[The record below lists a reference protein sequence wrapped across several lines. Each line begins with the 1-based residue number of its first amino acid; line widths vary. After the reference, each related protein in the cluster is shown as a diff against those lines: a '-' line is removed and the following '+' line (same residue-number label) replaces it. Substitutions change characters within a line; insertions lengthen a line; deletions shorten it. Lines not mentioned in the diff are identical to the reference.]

1 MLPLYKKYWRT
12 AFDIGL
18 IVLTVYLIMFIFSKL
33 YQIAAPVF
41 LSFLVFLIIEP
52 FSRFLHRRGLPKPF
66 AAAISVLLFLLIIL
80 GILFGAGAIIVSQF
94 LHLQDNL
101 PDYTRTLQRH
111 FSETVLFLQN
121 KLEALP
127 PDLTLRLNGY
137 FEDITNIATEA
148 AQSFLHYIVGFMG
161 SFSAFIANFGVAIIL
176 AFFLSTEIGS
186 WRKIAKDKT
195 PKTFKTAFL
204 FLKNN
209 VFKAIGSYLKAQLKL
224 VSITFVIVYIGLLI
238 LGTGNSLSIAL
249 ICAVFDVLPLLGVP
263 VILIPWIIYLFI
275 VSNTGLAVGLIVLLS
290 VVVISRQL
298 LEPKIT
304 GNSIGVSSAF
314 LMLSFMMI
322 SLSIFGV
329 AGLILAPILL
339 ILIKELIAQGY
350 LQQWIHLPSEE
361 FDVSPWEFT
370 PSPDKPETDPASDS
384 DPDSVHDSDDDPDP
398 DLDPDSNEASKSA
411 T

>member
-52 FSRFLHRRGLPKPF
+52 FSKFLHRRGLPKPF
-66 AAAISVLLFLLIIL
+66 AAAISVLLFLLVIL
-80 GILFGAGAIIVSQF
+80 GILFGAGALIVSQF
-94 LHLQDNL
+94 MNLQDNL
-101 PDYTRTLQRH
+101 PGYTKTIQRH
-111 FSETVLFLQN
+111 FSESLNFLQT
-121 KLEALP
+121 KLDALP
-127 PDLTLRLNGY
+127 PDLTDRLNGY
-137 FEDITNIATEA
+137 FQDITTFAQGA
-148 AQSFLHYIVGFMG
+148 AESFFHYVIGFMG
-161 SFSAFIANFGVAIIL
+161 SFSSFIANFGVAIIL
-176 AFFLSTEIGS
+176 AFFLSIEIGS
-186 WRKIAKDKT
+186 WRRIAKDKT
-195 PKTFKTAFL
+195 PKTVKTAFL
-204 FLKNN
+204 FLKEN
-209 VFKAIGSYLKAQLKL
+209 VFKAIGSYLKAQMKL

-238 LGTGNSLSIAL
+238 LGTGNSLSVAL

-263 VILIPWIIYLFI
+263 VILIPWITYLFI
-275 VSNTGLAVGLIVLLS
+275 VGNTGLAIGLIVLLA

-339 ILIKELIAQGY
+339 ILIKELLTQGY
-350 LQQWIHLPSEE
+350 LKQWIRLPSEE
-361 FDVSPWEFT
+361 FEVSPWDMSRSYAE
-370 PSPDKPETDPASDS
+370 PEADS
-384 DPDSVHDSDDDPDP
+384 T
-398 DLDPDSNEASKSA
+398 EAKKSE

>member
-52 FSRFLHRRGLPKPF
+52 FSKFLHRRGLPKPF
-66 AAAISVLLFLLIIL
+66 AAAISVLLFLLVIL
-80 GILFGAGAIIVSQF
+80 GILFGAGALIVSQF
-94 LHLQDNL
+94 MNLQDNL
-101 PDYTRTLQRH
+101 PGYTKTIQRH
-111 FSETVLFLQN
+111 FSESLNFLQT
-121 KLEALP
+121 KLNALP
-127 PDLTLRLNGY
+127 PDLTDRLNGY
-137 FEDITNIATEA
+137 FQDITTFAQGA
-148 AQSFLHYIVGFMG
+148 AESFFHYVIGFMG
-161 SFSAFIANFGVAIIL
+161 SFSSFIANFGVAIIL
-176 AFFLSTEIGS
+176 AFFLSIEIGS
-186 WRKIAKDKT
+186 WRRIAKDKT
-195 PKTFKTAFL
+195 PKTLKTAFL
-204 FLKNN
+204 FLKEN
-209 VFKAIGSYLKAQLKL
+209 VFKAIGSYLKAQMKL

-238 LGTGNSLSIAL
+238 LGTGNSLSVAL

-263 VILIPWIIYLFI
+263 VILIPWITYLFI
-275 VSNTGLAVGLIVLLS
+275 VGNTGLAIGLIVLLA

-339 ILIKELIAQGY
+339 ILIKELLTQGY
-350 LQQWIHLPSEE
+350 LKQWIRLPSEE
-361 FDVSPWEFT
+361 FEVSPWDMSRSYAE
-370 PSPDKPETDPASDS
+370 PEADS
-384 DPDSVHDSDDDPDP
+384 T
-398 DLDPDSNEASKSA
+398 EAKKSE

>member
-18 IVLTVYLIMFIFSKL
+18 IILTVYLVMLIFSKL

-52 FSRFLHRRGLPKPF
+52 FSKFLHRRGLPKPF

-80 GILFGAGAIIVSQF
+80 GILFGAGALIVSQF
-94 LHLQDNL
+94 MNLQDNL
-101 PDYTRTLQRH
+101 PSYTQTIQKH
-111 FSETVLFLQN
+111 FSEGILFLQT
-121 KLEALP
+121 KLDALP
-127 PDLTLRLNGY
+127 PDLAERMNGY
-137 FEDITNIATEA
+137 FQDITAFAQGA
-148 AQSFLHYIVGFMG
+148 AESFFHYVIGFMG
-161 SFSAFIANFGVAIIL
+161 SFSSFIANFGVAIIL
-176 AFFLSTEIGS
+176 AFFLSIEIGS
-186 WRKIAKDKT
+186 WRRIAKDKT
-195 PKTFKTAFL
+195 PRTLKTAFV
-204 FLKNN
+204 FLKEN
-209 VFKAIGSYLKAQLKL
+209 VFKAIGSYLKAQMKL

-249 ICAVFDVLPLLGVP
+249 ICAVFDILPLLGVP
-263 VILIPWIIYLFI
+263 VIFIPWITYLFI
-275 VSNTGLAVGLIVLLS
+275 IGNTGLAVGLIVLLA

-339 ILIKELIAQGY
+339 ILIKELLTQGY
-350 LQQWIHLPSEE
+350 LKQWIRLPSEE
-361 FDVSPWEFT
+361 FDVSPWDMSQSYAE
-370 PSPDKPETDPASDS
+370 PE
-384 DPDSVHDSDDDPDP
+384 SVST
-398 DLDPDSNEASKSA
+398 EAKKSKS
-411 T
+411 

>member
-18 IVLTVYLIMFIFSKL
+18 IVLTVYLVMYIFSKL

-52 FSRFLHRRGLPKPF
+52 LSKFLHRRGLPKPF

-80 GILFGAGAIIVSQF
+80 GILFGAGALIVSQF
-94 LHLQDNL
+94 MNLQENL
-101 PDYTRTLQRH
+101 PAYTATIQKH
-111 FSETVLFLQN
+111 FSEGLIFLQS

-127 PDLTLRLNGY
+127 PDLTERVNGY
-137 FEDITNIATEA
+137 FQDITAFAQGA
-148 AQSFLHYIVGFMG
+148 AESFFHYIVGFMG
-161 SFSAFIANFGVAIIL
+161 SFSSFITSFGVAIIL
-176 AFFLSTEIGS
+176 AFFLSIEIGS
-186 WRKIAKDKT
+186 WRRIAKEKT
-195 PKTFKTAFL
+195 PKTFKMAFV
-204 FLKNN
+204 FLKEN
-209 VFKAIGSYLKAQLKL
+209 VFKAIGSYLKAQMKL

-263 VILIPWIIYLFI
+263 VILIPWIVYLFI
-275 VSNTGLAVGLIVLLS
+275 VGNTGLAIGLIVLLA
-290 VVVISRQL
+290 VVMISRQL

-339 ILIKELIAQGY
+339 ILIKELLTQGY
-350 LQQWIHLPSEE
+350 LQQWIHLPREE
-361 FDVSPWEFT
+361 FDVSPWDMSRSYAE
-370 PSPDKPETDPASDS
+370 PEGDS
-384 DPDSVHDSDDDPDP
+384 T
-398 DLDPDSNEASKSA
+398 EAKKSE

>member
-52 FSRFLHRRGLPKPF
+52 FSKFLHRRGLPKPF
-66 AAAISVLLFLLIIL
+66 AAAISVLLFLLVIL
-80 GILFGAGAIIVSQF
+80 GILFGAGALIVSQF
-94 LHLQDNL
+94 MNLQDNL
-101 PDYTRTLQRH
+101 PGYTKTIQRH
-111 FSETVLFLQN
+111 FSESLNFLQT
-121 KLEALP
+121 KLDALP
-127 PDLTLRLNGY
+127 PDLTDRLNGY
-137 FEDITNIATEA
+137 FQDITTFAQGA
-148 AQSFLHYIVGFMG
+148 AESFFHYVIGFMG
-161 SFSAFIANFGVAIIL
+161 SFSSFIANFGVAIIL
-176 AFFLSTEIGS
+176 AFFLSIEIGS
-186 WRKIAKDKT
+186 WRRIAKDKT
-195 PKTFKTAFL
+195 PKTLKTAFV
-204 FLKNN
+204 FLKEN
-209 VFKAIGSYLKAQLKL
+209 VFKAIGSYLKAQMKL

-238 LGTGNSLSIAL
+238 LGTGNSLSVAL

-263 VILIPWIIYLFI
+263 VILIPWITYLFI
-275 VSNTGLAVGLIVLLS
+275 VGNTGLAIGLIVLLA

-339 ILIKELIAQGY
+339 ILIKELLTQGY
-350 LQQWIHLPSEE
+350 LKQWIRLPSEE
-361 FDVSPWEFT
+361 FEVSPWDMSRSYAE
-370 PSPDKPETDPASDS
+370 PEADS
-384 DPDSVHDSDDDPDP
+384 S
-398 DLDPDSNEASKSA
+398 EAKKSE

>member
-52 FSRFLHRRGLPKPF
+52 FSKFLHRRGLPKPF
-66 AAAISVLLFLLIIL
+66 AAAISVLLFLLVIL
-80 GILFGAGAIIVSQF
+80 GILFGAGALIVSQF
-94 LHLQDNL
+94 MNLQDNL
-101 PDYTRTLQRH
+101 PGYTKTLQRH
-111 FSETVLFLQN
+111 FSESLNFLQT
-121 KLEALP
+121 KLDALP
-127 PDLTLRLNGY
+127 PDLTDRLNGY
-137 FEDITNIATEA
+137 FQDITTFAQGA
-148 AQSFLHYIVGFMG
+148 AESFFHYVIGFMG
-161 SFSAFIANFGVAIIL
+161 SFSSFIANFGVAIIL
-176 AFFLSTEIGS
+176 AFFLSIEIGS
-186 WRKIAKDKT
+186 WRRIAKDKT
-195 PKTFKTAFL
+195 PKTLKTAFL
-204 FLKNN
+204 FLKEN
-209 VFKAIGSYLKAQLKL
+209 VFKAIGSYLKAQMKL
-224 VSITFVIVYIGLLI
+224 VSITFVIVYIGFLI
-238 LGTGNSLSIAL
+238 LGTGNSLSVAL

-263 VILIPWIIYLFI
+263 VILIPWITYLFI
-275 VSNTGLAVGLIVLLS
+275 VGNTGLAIGLIVLLV

-339 ILIKELIAQGY
+339 ILIKELLTQGY
-350 LQQWIHLPSEE
+350 LKQWIRLPSEE
-361 FDVSPWEFT
+361 FEVSPWDM
-370 PSPDKPETDPASDS
+370 SRS
-384 DPDSVHDSDDDPDP
+384 
-398 DLDPDSNEASKSA
+398 
-411 T
+411 

>member
-52 FSRFLHRRGLPKPF
+52 FSKFLHRRGLPKPF
-66 AAAISVLLFLLIIL
+66 AAAISVLLFLLVIL
-80 GILFGAGAIIVSQF
+80 GILFGAGALIVSQF
-94 LHLQDNL
+94 MNLQDNL
-101 PDYTRTLQRH
+101 PGYTKTIQRH
-111 FSETVLFLQN
+111 FSESLNFLQT
-121 KLEALP
+121 KLDALP
-127 PDLTLRLNGY
+127 PDLTDRLNGY
-137 FEDITNIATEA
+137 FQDITTFAQGA
-148 AQSFLHYIVGFMG
+148 AESFFHYVIGFMG
-161 SFSAFIANFGVAIIL
+161 SFSSFIANFGVAIIL
-176 AFFLSTEIGS
+176 AFFLSIEIGS
-186 WRKIAKDKT
+186 WRRIAKDKT
-195 PKTFKTAFL
+195 PKTLKTAFL
-204 FLKNN
+204 FLKEN
-209 VFKAIGSYLKAQLKL
+209 VFKAIGSYLKAQMKL

-238 LGTGNSLSIAL
+238 LGTGNSLSVAL

-263 VILIPWIIYLFI
+263 VILIPWITYLFI
-275 VSNTGLAVGLIVLLS
+275 VGNTGLAIGLVVLLV

-339 ILIKELIAQGY
+339 ILIKELLTQGY
-350 LQQWIHLPSEE
+350 LKQWIRLPSEE
-361 FDVSPWEFT
+361 FEVSPWDMSRSYAE
-370 PSPDKPETDPASDS
+370 PETDST
-384 DPDSVHDSDDDPDP
+384 
-398 DLDPDSNEASKSA
+398 EAKKSE

>member
-52 FSRFLHRRGLPKPF
+52 FSKFLHRRGLPKPF
-66 AAAISVLLFLLIIL
+66 AAAISVLLFLLVIL
-80 GILFGAGAIIVSQF
+80 GILFGAGALIVSQF
-94 LHLQDNL
+94 MNLQDNL
-101 PDYTRTLQRH
+101 PGYTKTLQRH
-111 FSETVLFLQN
+111 FSESLTFLQT
-121 KLEALP
+121 KLDALP
-127 PDLTLRLNGY
+127 PDLTDRLNGY
-137 FEDITNIATEA
+137 FQDITTFAQGA
-148 AQSFLHYIVGFMG
+148 AESFFHYVIGFMG
-161 SFSAFIANFGVAIIL
+161 SFSSFIANFGVAIIL
-176 AFFLSTEIGS
+176 AFFLSIEIGS
-186 WRKIAKDKT
+186 WRRIAKDKT
-195 PKTFKTAFL
+195 PKTLKTAFL
-204 FLKNN
+204 FLKEN
-209 VFKAIGSYLKAQLKL
+209 VFKAIGSYLKAQMKL

-238 LGTGNSLSIAL
+238 LGTGNSLSVAL

-263 VILIPWIIYLFI
+263 VILIPWITYLFI
-275 VSNTGLAVGLIVLLS
+275 VGNTGLAVGLIVLLA

-339 ILIKELIAQGY
+339 ILIKELLTQGY
-350 LQQWIHLPSEE
+350 LKQWIRLPSEE
-361 FDVSPWEFT
+361 FEVSPWDMSRSYAE
-370 PSPDKPETDPASDS
+370 PEADS
-384 DPDSVHDSDDDPDP
+384 T
-398 DLDPDSNEASKSA
+398 EAKKSE

>member
-52 FSRFLHRRGLPKPF
+52 FSKFLHRRGLPKPF
-66 AAAISVLLFLLIIL
+66 AAAISVLLFLLVIL
-80 GILFGAGAIIVSQF
+80 GILFGAGALIVSQF
-94 LHLQDNL
+94 MNLQDNL
-101 PDYTRTLQRH
+101 PGYTKTIQRH
-111 FSETVLFLQN
+111 FSESLNFLQT
-121 KLEALP
+121 KLNALP
-127 PDLTLRLNGY
+127 PDLTDRLNGY
-137 FEDITNIATEA
+137 FQDITTFAQGA
-148 AQSFLHYIVGFMG
+148 AESFFHYVIGFMG
-161 SFSAFIANFGVAIIL
+161 SFSSFIANFGVAIIL
-176 AFFLSTEIGS
+176 AFFLSIEIGS
-186 WRKIAKDKT
+186 WRRIAKDKT
-195 PKTFKTAFL
+195 PKTVKTAFL
-204 FLKNN
+204 FLKEN
-209 VFKAIGSYLKAQLKL
+209 VFKAIGSYLKAQMKL

-238 LGTGNSLSIAL
+238 LGTGNSLSVAL

-263 VILIPWIIYLFI
+263 VILIPWITYLFI
-275 VSNTGLAVGLIVLLS
+275 VGNTGLAIGLIVLLA

-339 ILIKELIAQGY
+339 ILIKELLTQGY
-350 LQQWIHLPSEE
+350 LKQWIRLPSEE
-361 FDVSPWEFT
+361 FEVSPWDMSRSYAE
-370 PSPDKPETDPASDS
+370 PEADS
-384 DPDSVHDSDDDPDP
+384 T
-398 DLDPDSNEASKSA
+398 EAKKSE

>member
-52 FSRFLHRRGLPKPF
+52 FSKFLHRRGLPKPF
-66 AAAISVLLFLLIIL
+66 AAAISVLLFLLVIL
-80 GILFGAGAIIVSQF
+80 GILFGAGALIVSQF
-94 LHLQDNL
+94 MNLQDNL
-101 PDYTRTLQRH
+101 PGYTKTIQRH
-111 FSETVLFLQN
+111 FSESLNFLQT
-121 KLEALP
+121 KLDALP
-127 PDLTLRLNGY
+127 PDLTDRLNGY
-137 FEDITNIATEA
+137 FQDITTFAQGA
-148 AQSFLHYIVGFMG
+148 AESFFHYVIGFMG
-161 SFSAFIANFGVAIIL
+161 SFSSFIANFGVAVIL
-176 AFFLSTEIGS
+176 AFFLSIEIGS
-186 WRKIAKDKT
+186 WRRIAKDKT
-195 PKTFKTAFL
+195 PKTLKTAFL
-204 FLKNN
+204 FLKEN
-209 VFKAIGSYLKAQLKL
+209 VFKAIGSYLKAQMKL

-238 LGTGNSLSIAL
+238 LGTGNSLSVAL

-263 VILIPWIIYLFI
+263 VILIPWITYLFI
-275 VSNTGLAVGLIVLLS
+275 VGNTGLAVGLIVLLA

-339 ILIKELIAQGY
+339 ILIKELLTQGY
-350 LQQWIHLPSEE
+350 LKQWIRLPSEE
-361 FDVSPWEFT
+361 FEVSPWDMSRSYAE
-370 PSPDKPETDPASDS
+370 PETDST
-384 DPDSVHDSDDDPDP
+384 
-398 DLDPDSNEASKSA
+398 EAKKSK

>member
-52 FSRFLHRRGLPKPF
+52 FSKFLHRRGLPKPF
-66 AAAISVLLFLLIIL
+66 AAAISVLLFLLVIL
-80 GILFGAGAIIVSQF
+80 GILFGAGALIVSQF
-94 LHLQDNL
+94 MNLQDNL
-101 PDYTRTLQRH
+101 PGYTKTIQRH
-111 FSETVLFLQN
+111 FSESLNFLQT
-121 KLEALP
+121 KLDALP
-127 PDLTLRLNGY
+127 PDLTDRLNGY
-137 FEDITNIATEA
+137 FQDITTFAQGA
-148 AQSFLHYIVGFMG
+148 AESFFHYVIGFMG
-161 SFSAFIANFGVAIIL
+161 SFSSFIANFGVAIIL
-176 AFFLSTEIGS
+176 AFFLSIEIGS
-186 WRKIAKDKT
+186 WRRIAKDKT
-195 PKTFKTAFL
+195 PKTLKTAFL
-204 FLKNN
+204 FLKEN
-209 VFKAIGSYLKAQLKL
+209 VFKAIGSYLKAQMKL

-238 LGTGNSLSIAL
+238 LGTGNSLSVAL

-263 VILIPWIIYLFI
+263 VILIPWITYLFI
-275 VSNTGLAVGLIVLLS
+275 VGNTGLAIGLIVLLA

-339 ILIKELIAQGY
+339 ILIKELLTQGY
-350 LQQWIHLPSEE
+350 LKQWIRLPSEE
-361 FDVSPWEFT
+361 FDVSPWDMSRSYAE
-370 PSPDKPETDPASDS
+370 PEADS
-384 DPDSVHDSDDDPDP
+384 T
-398 DLDPDSNEASKSA
+398 EAKKSE

>member
-52 FSRFLHRRGLPKPF
+52 FSKFLHRRGLPKPF
-66 AAAISVLLFLLIIL
+66 AAAISVLLFLLVIL
-80 GILFGAGAIIVSQF
+80 GILFGAGALIVSQF
-94 LHLQDNL
+94 MNLQDNL
-101 PDYTRTLQRH
+101 PGYTKTIQRH
-111 FSETVLFLQN
+111 FSESLNFLQT
-121 KLEALP
+121 KLDALP
-127 PDLTLRLNGY
+127 PDLTDRLNGY
-137 FEDITNIATEA
+137 FQDITTFAQGA
-148 AQSFLHYIVGFMG
+148 AESFFHYVIGFMG
-161 SFSAFIANFGVAIIL
+161 SFSSFIANFGVAIIL
-176 AFFLSTEIGS
+176 AFFLSIEIGS
-186 WRKIAKDKT
+186 WRRIAKDKT
-195 PKTFKTAFL
+195 PKTLKTAFL
-204 FLKNN
+204 FLKEN
-209 VFKAIGSYLKAQLKL
+209 VFKAIGSYLKAQMKL

-238 LGTGNSLSIAL
+238 LGTGNSLSVAL

-263 VILIPWIIYLFI
+263 VILIPWITYLFI
-275 VSNTGLAVGLIVLLS
+275 VGNTGLAIGLIVLLA

-339 ILIKELIAQGY
+339 ILIKELLTQGY
-350 LQQWIHLPSEE
+350 LKQWIRLPSEE
-361 FDVSPWEFT
+361 FEVSPWDMSRSYAE
-370 PSPDKPETDPASDS
+370 PETDST
-384 DPDSVHDSDDDPDP
+384 
-398 DLDPDSNEASKSA
+398 EAKKSE

>member
-52 FSRFLHRRGLPKPF
+52 FSKFLHRRGLPKPF
-66 AAAISVLLFLLIIL
+66 AAAISVLLFLLVIL
-80 GILFGAGAIIVSQF
+80 GVLFGAGALIVSQF
-94 LHLQDNL
+94 MNLQDNL
-101 PDYTRTLQRH
+101 PGYTQTIQKH
-111 FSETVLFLQN
+111 FSETLIFLQTR
-121 KLEALP
+121 LDALP
-127 PDLTLRLNGY
+127 PDLTDRLNGY
-137 FEDITNIATEA
+137 FQDITTFAQGA
-148 AQSFLHYIVGFMG
+148 AESFFHYVVGFMG
-161 SFSAFIANFGVAIIL
+161 SFSSFIANFGVAIIL

-186 WRKIAKDKT
+186 WRRIAKDKT
-195 PKTFKTAFL
+195 PRTLKTAFV
-204 FLKNN
+204 FLKDN
-209 VFKAIGSYLKAQLKL
+209 VFKAIGSYLKAQMKL

-238 LGTGNSLSIAL
+238 LGTGNSLSVAL

-263 VILIPWIIYLFI
+263 VILIPWITYLFI
-275 VSNTGLAVGLIVLLS
+275 VGNTGLAIGLIVLLA

-339 ILIKELIAQGY
+339 ILIKELLTQGY
-350 LQQWIHLPSEE
+350 LKQWIRLPSEE
-361 FDVSPWEFT
+361 FDVSPWDMSRSYAE
-370 PSPDKPETDPASDS
+370 PEADS
-384 DPDSVHDSDDDPDP
+384 T
-398 DLDPDSNEASKSA
+398 EAKKSE

>member
-52 FSRFLHRRGLPKPF
+52 FSKFLHRRGLPKPF
-66 AAAISVLLFLLIIL
+66 AAAISVLLFLLVIL
-80 GILFGAGAIIVSQF
+80 GILFGAGALIVSQF
-94 LHLQDNL
+94 MNLQDNL
-101 PDYTRTLQRH
+101 PGYTKTIQKH
-111 FSETVLFLQN
+111 FSESLLFLQS
-121 KLEALP
+121 KLDALP
-127 PDLTLRLNGY
+127 PDLTDRLNGY
-137 FEDITNIATEA
+137 FQDITTFAQGA
-148 AQSFLHYIVGFMG
+148 AESFFHYVVGFMG
-161 SFSAFIANFGVAIIL
+161 SFSSFIANFGVAIIL
-176 AFFLSTEIGS
+176 AFFLSIEIGS
-186 WRKIAKDKT
+186 WRRIAKDKT
-195 PKTFKTAFL
+195 PKTIKTAFV
-204 FLKNN
+204 FLKEN
-209 VFKAIGSYLKAQLKL
+209 VFKAIGSYLKAQMKL

-238 LGTGNSLSIAL
+238 LGTGNSLSVAL

-263 VILIPWIIYLFI
+263 VILIPWITYLFI
-275 VSNTGLAVGLIVLLS
+275 VGNTGLAIGLIVLLA

-339 ILIKELIAQGY
+339 ILIKELLTQGY
-350 LQQWIHLPSEE
+350 LKQWIRLPSEE
-361 FDVSPWEFT
+361 FDVSPWDMSRSYAE
-370 PSPDKPETDPASDS
+370 PEADS
-384 DPDSVHDSDDDPDP
+384 T
-398 DLDPDSNEASKSA
+398 EAKKSE

>member
-52 FSRFLHRRGLPKPF
+52 FSKFLHRRGLPKPF
-66 AAAISVLLFLLIIL
+66 AAAISVLLFLLVIL
-80 GILFGAGAIIVSQF
+80 GILFGAGALIVSQF
-94 LHLQDNL
+94 MNLQDNL
-101 PDYTRTLQRH
+101 PGYTKTIQRH
-111 FSETVLFLQN
+111 FSESLNFLQT
-121 KLEALP
+121 KLDALP
-127 PDLTLRLNGY
+127 PDLTDRLNGY
-137 FEDITNIATEA
+137 FQDITTFAQGA
-148 AQSFLHYIVGFMG
+148 AESFFHYVIGFMG
-161 SFSAFIANFGVAIIL
+161 SFSSFIANFGVAIIL
-176 AFFLSTEIGS
+176 AFFLSIEIGS
-186 WRKIAKDKT
+186 WRRIAKDKT
-195 PKTFKTAFL
+195 PKTLKMAFL
-204 FLKNN
+204 FLKEN
-209 VFKAIGSYLKAQLKL
+209 VFKAIGSYLKAQMKL

-238 LGTGNSLSIAL
+238 LGTGNSLSVAL

-263 VILIPWIIYLFI
+263 VILIPWITYLFI
-275 VSNTGLAVGLIVLLS
+275 VGNTGLAIGLIVLLA

-339 ILIKELIAQGY
+339 ILIKELLTQGY
-350 LQQWIHLPSEE
+350 LKQWIRLPSEE
-361 FDVSPWEFT
+361 FEVSPWDMSRSYAE
-370 PSPDKPETDPASDS
+370 PEADS
-384 DPDSVHDSDDDPDP
+384 T
-398 DLDPDSNEASKSA
+398 EAKKSE

>member
-52 FSRFLHRRGLPKPF
+52 FSKFLHRRGLPKPF
-66 AAAISVLLFLLIIL
+66 AAAISVLLFLLVIL
-80 GILFGAGAIIVSQF
+80 GILFGAGALIVSQF
-94 LHLQDNL
+94 MNLQDNL
-101 PDYTRTLQRH
+101 PGYTKTIQRH
-111 FSETVLFLQN
+111 FSESLNFLQT
-121 KLEALP
+121 KLDALP
-127 PDLTLRLNGY
+127 PDLTDRLNGY
-137 FEDITNIATEA
+137 FQDITTFAQGA
-148 AQSFLHYIVGFMG
+148 AESFFHYVIGFMG
-161 SFSAFIANFGVAIIL
+161 SFSSFIANFGVAIIL
-176 AFFLSTEIGS
+176 AFFLSIEIGS
-186 WRKIAKDKT
+186 WRRIAKDKT
-195 PKTFKTAFL
+195 PRTLKTAFL
-204 FLKNN
+204 FLKEN
-209 VFKAIGSYLKAQLKL
+209 VFKAIGSYLKAQMKL

-238 LGTGNSLSIAL
+238 LGTGNSLSVAL

-263 VILIPWIIYLFI
+263 VILIPWITYLFI
-275 VSNTGLAVGLIVLLS
+275 VGNTGLAIGLIVLLA

-339 ILIKELIAQGY
+339 ILIKELLTQGY
-350 LQQWIHLPSEE
+350 LKQWIRLPSEE
-361 FDVSPWEFT
+361 FEVSPWDMSRSYAE
-370 PSPDKPETDPASDS
+370 PETDST
-384 DPDSVHDSDDDPDP
+384 
-398 DLDPDSNEASKSA
+398 EAKKSE

>member
-52 FSRFLHRRGLPKPF
+52 FSKFLHRRGLPKPF
-66 AAAISVLLFLLIIL
+66 AAAISVLLFLLVIL
-80 GILFGAGAIIVSQF
+80 GILFGAGALIVSQF
-94 LHLQDNL
+94 MNLQDNL
-101 PDYTRTLQRH
+101 PGYTKTIQRH
-111 FSETVLFLQN
+111 FSESLNFLQT
-121 KLEALP
+121 KLDALP
-127 PDLTLRLNGY
+127 PDLTDRLNGY
-137 FEDITNIATEA
+137 FQDITTFAQGA
-148 AQSFLHYIVGFMG
+148 AESFFHYVIGFMG
-161 SFSAFIANFGVAIIL
+161 SFSSFIANFGVAIIL
-176 AFFLSTEIGS
+176 AFFLSIEIGS
-186 WRKIAKDKT
+186 WRRIAKDKT
-195 PKTFKTAFL
+195 PKTLKTAFL
-204 FLKNN
+204 FLKEN
-209 VFKAIGSYLKAQLKL
+209 VFKAIGSYLKAQMKL

-238 LGTGNSLSIAL
+238 LGTGNSLSVAL

-263 VILIPWIIYLFI
+263 VILIPWITYLFI
-275 VSNTGLAVGLIVLLS
+275 VGNTGLAIGLIVLLA

-339 ILIKELIAQGY
+339 ILIKELLTQGY
-350 LQQWIHLPSEE
+350 LKQWIRLPSEE
-361 FDVSPWEFT
+361 FEVSPWDMSRSYAE
-370 PSPDKPETDPASDS
+370 PEADS
-384 DPDSVHDSDDDPDP
+384 T
-398 DLDPDSNEASKSA
+398 EAKKSE

>member
-33 YQIAAPVF
+33 YQVAAPVF

-52 FSRFLHRRGLPKPF
+52 FSKFLHRRGLPKPF
-66 AAAISVLLFLLIIL
+66 AAAISVLLFLLVIL
-80 GILFGAGAIIVSQF
+80 GILFGAGALIVSQF
-94 LHLQDNL
+94 MNLQDNL
-101 PDYTRTLQRH
+101 PGYTKTIQRH
-111 FSETVLFLQN
+111 FSESLNFLQT
-121 KLEALP
+121 KLDALP
-127 PDLTLRLNGY
+127 PDLTDRLNGY
-137 FEDITNIATEA
+137 FQDITTFAQGA
-148 AQSFLHYIVGFMG
+148 AESFFHYVIGFMG
-161 SFSAFIANFGVAIIL
+161 SFSSFIANFGVAIIL
-176 AFFLSTEIGS
+176 AFFLSIEIGS
-186 WRKIAKDKT
+186 WRRIAKDKT
-195 PKTFKTAFL
+195 PKTLKTAFL
-204 FLKNN
+204 FLKEN
-209 VFKAIGSYLKAQLKL
+209 VFKAIGSYLKAQMKL

-238 LGTGNSLSIAL
+238 LGTGNSLSVAL

-263 VILIPWIIYLFI
+263 VILIPWITYLFI
-275 VSNTGLAVGLIVLLS
+275 VGNTGLAIGLIVLLA

-339 ILIKELIAQGY
+339 ILIKELLTQGY
-350 LQQWIHLPSEE
+350 LKQWIRLPSEE
-361 FDVSPWEFT
+361 FEVSPWDMSRSYAE
-370 PSPDKPETDPASDS
+370 PEADS
-384 DPDSVHDSDDDPDP
+384 T
-398 DLDPDSNEASKSA
+398 EAKKSE

>member
-18 IVLTVYLIMFIFSKL
+18 IILTVYLVMLIFSKL

-52 FSRFLHRRGLPKPF
+52 FSKFLHRRGLPKPF
-66 AAAISVLLFLLIIL
+66 AAAISVLLFLLVIL
-80 GILFGAGAIIVSQF
+80 GILFGAGALIVSQF
-94 LHLQDNL
+94 MNLQDNL
-101 PDYTRTLQRH
+101 PSYTQTIQKH
-111 FSETVLFLQN
+111 FSEGVIYLQT
-121 KLEALP
+121 KLDALP
-127 PDLTLRLNGY
+127 PDLAERMDGY
-137 FEDITNIATEA
+137 FKDITAFAQGA
-148 AQSFLHYIVGFMG
+148 AESFFHYVIGFMG
-161 SFSAFIANFGVAIIL
+161 SFSSFIANFGVAIIL
-176 AFFLSTEIGS
+176 AFFLSIEIGS
-186 WRKIAKDKT
+186 WRRIAKDKT
-195 PKTFKTAFL
+195 PRTLKTAFM
-204 FLKNN
+204 FLKEN
-209 VFKAIGSYLKAQLKL
+209 VFKAIGSYLKAQMKL

-249 ICAVFDVLPLLGVP
+249 ICAVFDILPLLGVP
-263 VILIPWIIYLFI
+263 VIFIPWITYLFI
-275 VSNTGLAVGLIVLLS
+275 VGNTGLAVGLIVLLA

-339 ILIKELIAQGY
+339 ILIKELLTQGY
-350 LQQWIHLPSEE
+350 LKQWIRLPSEE
-361 FDVSPWEFT
+361 FDVSPW
-370 PSPDKPETDPASDS
+370 DM
-384 DPDSVHDSDDDPDP
+384 
-398 DLDPDSNEASKSA
+398 SKSYA
-411 T
+411 EPESSSTDAKKSNS

>member
-52 FSRFLHRRGLPKPF
+52 FSKFLHRRGLPKPF
-66 AAAISVLLFLLIIL
+66 AAAISVLLFLLVIL
-80 GILFGAGAIIVSQF
+80 GILFGAGALIVSQF
-94 LHLQDNL
+94 MNLQDNL
-101 PDYTRTLQRH
+101 PGYTKTIQKH
-111 FSETVLFLQN
+111 FSESLMFLQS
-121 KLEALP
+121 KLDALP
-127 PDLTLRLNGY
+127 PDLTDRLNGY
-137 FEDITNIATEA
+137 FQDITTFAQGA
-148 AQSFLHYIVGFMG
+148 AESFFHYVVGFMG
-161 SFSAFIANFGVAIIL
+161 SFSSFIANFGVAIIL
-176 AFFLSTEIGS
+176 AFFLSIEIGS
-186 WRKIAKDKT
+186 WRRIAKDKT
-195 PKTFKTAFL
+195 PKTLKTAFV
-204 FLKNN
+204 FLKEN
-209 VFKAIGSYLKAQLKL
+209 VFKAIGSYLKAQMKL
-224 VSITFVIVYIGLLI
+224 VSITFVIIYIGLLI
-238 LGTGNSLSIAL
+238 LGTGNSLSVAL

-263 VILIPWIIYLFI
+263 VILIPWITYLFI
-275 VSNTGLAVGLIVLLS
+275 VGNTGLAIGLIVLLA

-339 ILIKELIAQGY
+339 ILIKELLTQGY
-350 LQQWIHLPSEE
+350 LKQWIRLPSEE
-361 FDVSPWEFT
+361 FDVSPWDMSRSYAE
-370 PSPDKPETDPASDS
+370 PEADS
-384 DPDSVHDSDDDPDP
+384 T
-398 DLDPDSNEASKSA
+398 EAKKSE

>member
-52 FSRFLHRRGLPKPF
+52 FSKFLHRRGLPKPF
-66 AAAISVLLFLLIIL
+66 AAAISVLLFLLVIL
-80 GILFGAGAIIVSQF
+80 GILFGAGALIVSQF
-94 LHLQDNL
+94 MNLQDNL
-101 PDYTRTLQRH
+101 PGYTKTIQKH
-111 FSETVLFLQN
+111 FSESLMFLQS
-121 KLEALP
+121 KLDALP
-127 PDLTLRLNGY
+127 PDLTDRLNGY
-137 FEDITNIATEA
+137 FQDITTFAQGA
-148 AQSFLHYIVGFMG
+148 AESFFHYVVGFMG
-161 SFSAFIANFGVAIIL
+161 SFSSFIANFGVAIIL
-176 AFFLSTEIGS
+176 AFFLSIEIGS
-186 WRKIAKDKT
+186 WRRIAKDKT
-195 PKTFKTAFL
+195 PKTIKTAFV
-204 FLKNN
+204 FLKEN
-209 VFKAIGSYLKAQLKL
+209 VFKAIGSYLKAQMKL

-238 LGTGNSLSIAL
+238 LGTGNSLSVAL

-263 VILIPWIIYLFI
+263 VILIPWITYLFI
-275 VSNTGLAVGLIVLLS
+275 VGNTGLAIGLIVLLA

-339 ILIKELIAQGY
+339 ILIKELLTQGY
-350 LQQWIHLPSEE
+350 LKQWIRLPSEE
-361 FDVSPWEFT
+361 FDVSPWDMSRSYAE
-370 PSPDKPETDPASDS
+370 PEADS
-384 DPDSVHDSDDDPDP
+384 T
-398 DLDPDSNEASKSA
+398 EAKKSE